1 MLENFMQRLLA
12 VLRCYKRTFS
22 YQGVE
27 NRRVY
32 TLFLLLQS
40 SWFALYLNTLTST
53 LNEISLLPL
62 LFFLLPLISIASR
75 RINDAGYS
83 HWIILLV
90 FFIPY
95 LFFIFLC
102 FPKTVDK

>member
-1 MLENFMQRLLA
+1 MQRLLA

-27 NRRVY
+27 DRGVH

-40 SWFALYLNTLTST
+40 SWFALYLNTHTST

-62 LFFLLPLISIASR
+62 LFFYSPL
-75 RINDAGYS
+75 
-83 HWIILLV
+83 
-90 FFIPY
+90 Y
-95 LFFIFLC
+95 L
-102 FPKTVDK
+102 

>member
-1 MLENFMQRLLA
+1 MQWLLA

-27 NRRVY
+27 DRRVY

-40 SWFALYLNTLTST
+40 SWFALYLNTHTAT

-62 LFFLLPLISIASR
+62 LFFYSPL
-75 RINDAGYS
+75 
-83 HWIILLV
+83 
-90 FFIPY
+90 Y
-95 LFFIFLC
+95 L
-102 FPKTVDK
+102 